1 MHTVDKIIRKAKDN
15 RRTIVLPES
24 HDKRV
29 IDAAILAANN
39 EIADIILLGDQ
50 GEIEKQTGGFH
61 SPLLRIIDP
70 AKSDDLNK
78 YADILYTL
86 RKAKGLT
93 REQAYEAVKQP
104 LFFGAM
110 MVRNDDA
117 DGMVAGAATSS
128 ADVLKAAF
136 QIVQLRPGV
145 PIASSCQIMDLSESP
160 FLNAEAWAMADCV
173 INIDPTPEQLAVIAV
188 TTAQTYRMLLDIQP
202 KVAMLSFSTKG
213 SAKHPL
219 VDKVTKA
226 TELAREMAPDL
237 LIDGELQFDAAIISG
252 IAELK
257 CPDSRVAGSANVLIF
272 PDIQSGNIGYKIVE
286 RVGGAKFVGCVIQGL
301 KRPVS
306 DLSRGC
312 NKNDI
317 VSTIAITAAQVQK

>member
-1 MHTVDKIIRKAKDN
+1 
-15 RRTIVLPES
+15 
-24 HDKRV
+24 
-29 IDAAILAANN
+29 
-39 EIADIILLGDQ
+39 
-50 GEIEKQTGGFH
+50 
-61 SPLLRIIDP
+61 
-70 AKSDDLNK
+70 
-78 YADILYTL
+78 
-86 RKAKGLT
+86 
-93 REQAYEAVKQP
+93 
-104 LFFGAM
+104 
-110 MVRNDDA
+110 
-117 DGMVAGAATSS
+117 
-128 ADVLKAAF
+128 
-136 QIVQLRPGV
+136 
-145 PIASSCQIMDLSESP
+145 
-160 FLNAEAWAMADCV
+160 MADCV

-188 TTAQTYRMLLDIQP
+188 TTAQTYRMLLDTQP

-213 SAKHPL
+213 SAKHPF

-257 CPDSRVAGSANVLIF
+257 CPESRVAGDANVLIF